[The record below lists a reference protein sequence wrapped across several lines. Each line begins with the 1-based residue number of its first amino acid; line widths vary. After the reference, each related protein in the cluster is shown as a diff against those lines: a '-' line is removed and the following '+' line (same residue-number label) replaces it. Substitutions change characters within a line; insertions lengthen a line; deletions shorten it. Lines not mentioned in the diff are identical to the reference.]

1 MQRAQLIDA
10 ATLARQ
16 LQDPDVL
23 VVDVTTYL
31 RRQVDGGPYAV
42 EGGRTDYETAHI
54 PGAVFVDIPGALSE
68 PDSPFPFTLPSEVRF
83 AQELGR
89 IGVGTGTKVVVYA
102 RESPMWSTRLWW
114 LLRYFGFDQV
124 SVLDGGLRAWQAA
137 GGSVTSQPSTSSPAT
152 FQSKPR
158 PDLLASVDD
167 VMRVLDGS
175 PACLVN
181 ALAPAAFR
189 GDGPGAY
196 SRPGRIPRS
205 LNVPSS
211 QLIDQTTGGFRPLI
225 ELSQVLSHLVD
236 LPSNVPIIAY
246 CGGGISAT
254 VDIFALSL
262 LGRNDVR
269 LYDGS
274 LTEWSSNPLLPLEIG

>member
-1 MQRAQLIDA
+1 M
-10 ATLARQ
+10 
-16 LQDPDVL
+16 
-23 VVDVTTYL
+23 
-31 RRQVDGGPYAV
+31 
-42 EGGRTDYETAHI
+42 
-54 PGAVFVDIPGALSE
+54 
-68 PDSPFPFTLPSEVRF
+68 
-83 AQELGR
+83 
-89 IGVGTGTKVVVYA
+89 
-102 RESPMWSTRLWW
+102 
-114 LLRYFGFDQV
+114 
-124 SVLDGGLRAWQAA
+124 
-137 GGSVTSQPSTSSPAT
+137 TSQPSTSSPAT